1 MKPVWLVAAVAL
13 AAFLVVR
20 RRRLEPTLLFG
31 GALAVGVMAVYG
43 SGVIHFPNLQQ
54 TLEDL
59 GRNLGAW
66 TYLLVA
72 VMAFLETGAFVGL
85 LAPGETVML
94 VGGLVAGQGE
104 INVVRLIGIA
114 WTAAVAG
121 DVTSFVLGRR
131 LGRGFLVRHGPKVS
145 ITEERLEKVEGF
157 FDRHGGKA
165 ILFGRFVGLV
175 RAIAPFLAGS
185 SGLPFRRFLPYDVIG
200 AGLWSS
206 SLILLG
212 YIFWASFDRVVHY
225 AEQGALALGTV
236 IVVGAGLTW
245 FVRWIRDDTNRRRA
259 RAFIARQAERPALR
273 PVVAVLLPVWRL
285 VRRPVMW
292 VVNRLTPGEL
302 GLEVTTLLAVLGVSS
317 FVFAANASAA
327 HQSGLGVFDADGL
340 RMADQLYADWA
351 VDVASVVTELGSY
364 PVTSAI
370 ALLTAFFLLWRREV
384 SRAVLLV
391 AGQITL
397 FALVHILKTAFDRPR
412 PARPLVDAD
421 LSAFPSGHAAY
432 AVTWV
437 AVAVLLSRAMPTVAS
452 RFGFVVVSVV
462 IAAVVAATRVYLR
475 VHYPSDVFGGLAL
488 GALVYA
494 ILGLALVVVGYVR
507 ENAQPARAS

>member
-1 MKPVWLVAAVAL
+1 MKPIWVVAAVAL
-13 AAFLVVR
+13 AVFLVVR
-20 RRRLEPTLLFG
+20 RRRLEPTLLVG
-31 GALAVGVMAVYG
+31 GVLAVAGMAVYG
-43 SGVIHFPNLQQ
+43 SGVVHPPNLQQ
-54 TLEDL
+54 SLENL
-59 GRNLGAW
+59 GSSLGAW

-72 VMAFLETGAFVGL
+72 VMAFLETGAFIGL

-104 INVVRLIGIA
+104 INVVRLIGLA
-114 WTAAVAG
+114 WTMAVAG

-131 LGRGFLVRHGPKVS
+131 LGRDFLVRHGPKVS
-145 ITEERLEKVEGF
+145 ISEERLEKVEGF
-157 FDRHGGKA
+157 FARHGGKA
-165 ILFGRFVGLV
+165 ILLGRFVGLV

-185 SGLPFRRFLPYDVIG
+185 SGLAFRRFLPYDIIG

-225 AEQGALALGTV
+225 AEQGALALATV
-236 IVVGAGLTW
+236 IVVGTGLTW
-245 FVRWIRDDTNRRRA
+245 FVRWIREDANRRRSG
-259 RAFIARQAERPALR
+259 AFIARHAERPALR
-273 PVVAVLLPVWRL
+273 PVVAVLLPLWRFL
-285 VRRPVMW
+285 RRPVMW

-302 GLEVTTLLAVLGVSS
+302 GLEVTTLLAMLGVSS

-327 HQSGLGVFDADGL
+327 HATGLGVFDADGL

-351 VDVASVVTELGSY
+351 VDAATVVTELGSY

-391 AGQITL
+391 AGQIAL
-397 FALVHILKTAFDRPR
+397 FALVHIIKAAFDRPR

-432 AVTWV
+432 VVTWV
-437 AVAVLLSRAMPTVAS
+437 AVAVLLTRAMPTVAS
-452 RFGFVVVSVV
+452 RFGFVVVSVA

-488 GALVYA
+488 GAMVYS